1 MSTWH
6 WKRLG
11 AVTATLS
18 VVASGLLGVG
28 AGTALAGNNGQQI
41 NYYSQY
47 AHAQCTTGKNQEG
60 KSIERCTQLQMGSNP
75 NSGYWW
81 VGPVNIT
88 WHRANNNTV
97 QSTCRVPQQQNG
109 DFFDCYE
116 PSAG

>member
-11 AVTATLS
+11 VVTATLG
-18 VVASGLLGVG
+18 VVASGLLEAG
-28 AGTALAGNNGQQI
+28 AGAALAGSNGQQI

-47 AHAQCTTGKNQEG
+47 ADAQCTTGKNQSGENI
-60 KSIERCTQLQMGSNP
+60 KNCTQLQIGSNP
-75 NSGYWW
+75 SQGYWW
-81 VGPVNIT
+81 VGPVSIT
-88 WHRANNNTV
+88 WHRVNGTV
-97 QSTCRVPQQQNG
+97 QSTCRVPLQQNG